1 MPKPRLAAAIA
12 ALTALATVAV
22 TAGPGAGPA
31 AAAAGNTPAAA
42 ARTNVTGHAAPAAP
56 PASSTVSG
64 LVVSVGYAEDKE
76 TNTPDP
82 AAFPTPWAGSP
93 NTTFLGNSVP
103 GQSACGTLPLCYDT
117 GAIRFDNPTAAA
129 VTVSRVDADIHSSI
143 TGGKYFAD
151 LWGTFTVPAGRSVIL
166 AANPP
171 ANDPSY
177 DNFDTSGYPPNICTP
192 VTVPPQVLVTV
203 GGTTTT
209 LLDTTHVLDTDG
221 IDRGYCHQNESI
233 QWRPIGTGTTGA
245 HDAALTLDNAT
256 PNVVAGTPYTST
268 ATVLDSGGYG
278 LADVNVTLNV
288 IGGPDAGTTRTAVTD
303 ATGHAAFTYTPSGT
317 GQDDLLATVTTV
329 GSFTSPPPL
338 PCPAPWT
345 CQDIGSPALTG
356 SQYFDPS
363 AGAWTVRAAGTDITG
378 TSDQF
383 RFVSQPLTGDG
394 SVTAYIATQSDS
406 SSNAKAG
413 VMLRTSNDPGAP
425 NYAVLVSPGAGIK
438 VQKRSTQGTNTA
450 KLANPTGTAPV
461 WLRVTRTGNTFTA
474 YTSPDGTTWTLIP
487 GSTTTM
493 PLAATLLGGLAVTS
507 HNAAVLGTVT
517 ASATTVG

>member
-1 MPKPRLAAAIA
+1 MPKRLR
-12 ALTALATVAV
+12 ALTVLAVC
-22 TAGPGAGPA
+22 AGLGAGPA
-31 AAAAGNTPAAA
+31 AAAGATPAAVPAPA
-42 ARTNVTGHAAPAAP
+42 ARTAPMP
-56 PASSTVSG
+56 PSSSTVSG

-82 AAFPTPWAGSP
+82 AAFPTPWVGSP
-93 NTTFLGNSVP
+93 NITFLGNSVP
-103 GQSACGTLPLCYDT
+103 GQSACGSLTTCYDT
-117 GAIRFDNPTAAA
+117 GAIRFDNPGWFP
-129 VTVSRVDADIHSSI
+129 VTVSSVDIDIHSSI
-143 TGGKYFAD
+143 SGGKYFTN
-151 LWGTFTVPAGRSVIL
+151 LWGAFTVPAGKSVIL

-192 VTVPPQVLVTV
+192 VTVAPRVLVTI
-203 GGTTTT
+203 GGRMTT

-221 IDRGYCHQNESI
+221 IDRGFCHQNESI
-233 QWRPIGTGTTGA
+233 QWRPIGTGVTGS
-245 HDAALTLDNAT
+245 HDASLSLDNAT
-256 PNVVAGTPYTST
+256 PNVMAGIPYTAT
-268 ATVLDSGGYG
+268 AILLDSGGYG
-278 LADVNVTLNV
+278 LANVQVQLKA
-288 IGGPDAGTTRTAVTD
+288 IGGPDSGTTWNAVTD
-303 ATGHAAFTYTPSGT
+303 ANGNASFMYLPAGT

-345 CQDIGSPALTG
+345 CQDIGGPALTG

-363 AGAWTVRAAGTDITG
+363 SNTWTITAGGTDITG

-394 SVTAYIATQSDS
+394 SVTAYIASQSDS

-413 VMLRTSNDPGAP
+413 VMLRVSNDPGAA

-438 VQKRSTQGTNTA
+438 VQKRSAQGATTA

-461 WLRVTRTGNTFTA
+461 WLRVTRAGDTYTA
-474 YTSPDGTTWTLIP
+474 YTSTDGVTWTLIP
-487 GSTTTM
+487 GSSYTV
-493 PLAATLLGGLAVTS
+493 AFGSTLLAGVAVTS
-507 HNAAVLGTVT
+507 HNASALGTVT
-517 ASATTVG
+517 ASSVSVG